1 MHRADALIYRL
12 RHALVLR
19 LAPPGL
25 ADRFRAHEICAF
37 IFDTKCCSPGLPTTT
52 CNRGQRARRGAQLEN
67 EERGKDQRY
76 TACGLME
83 YASTRVLN
91 HKDLNLLREQECRA
105 PVVELHEVHDPFE
118 IANLPQN
125 QWGLPKAQPARVI
138 PDWSKQ
144 ATVSPNYAH
153 QNLWSSSRRAGSAAL
168 RGLPG
173 GLSRIRFGK

>member
-1 MHRADALIYRL
+1 MRVWTLSGVEMDLMVSVEVLQSGIADHNL
-12 RHALVLR
+12 H
-19 LAPPGL
+19 
-25 ADRFRAHEICAF
+25 
-37 IFDTKCCSPGLPTTT
+37 
-52 CNRGQRARRGAQLEN
+52 RGQRARRGAQLEN

-83 YASTRVLN
+83 PASTRVLN
-91 HKDLNLLREQECRA
+91 HKDLNLLCEQECRA

-118 IANLPQN
+118 IANLPQD

>member
-1 MHRADALIYRL
+1 MVSVEVLQSGIADHNL
-12 RHALVLR
+12 H
-19 LAPPGL
+19 
-25 ADRFRAHEICAF
+25 
-37 IFDTKCCSPGLPTTT
+37 
-52 CNRGQRARRGAQLEN
+52 RGQRARGGAQLED
-67 EERGKDQRY
+67 EERGKGQRY
-76 TACGLME
+76 TTRGLME

-118 IANLPQN
+118 HCKPPAESM
-125 QWGLPKAQPARVI
+125 GLPKAQPARVI

>member
-1 MHRADALIYRL
+1 MVSVEVLQSGIADHNL
-12 RHALVLR
+12 H
-19 LAPPGL
+19 
-25 ADRFRAHEICAF
+25 
-37 IFDTKCCSPGLPTTT
+37 
-52 CNRGQRARRGAQLEN
+52 RGQRARRGAQLEN

-83 YASTRVLN
+83 PASTRVLN
-91 HKDLNLLREQECRA
+91 HKDLNLLCEQECRA

-173 GLSRIRFGK
+173 GFSRIRFGK

>member
-1 MHRADALIYRL
+1 MRVCPQHNGPDPQDSSIYL
-12 RHALVLR
+12 TF
-19 LAPPGL
+19 G
-25 ADRFRAHEICAF
+25 
-37 IFDTKCCSPGLPTTT
+37 IFSSHS
-52 CNRGQRARRGAQLEN
+52 
-67 EERGKDQRY
+67 QRY
-76 TACGLME
+76 TACDLME
-83 YASTRVLN
+83 YASSRVPN

-153 QNLWSSSRRAGSAAL
+153 QNLWSFSRRAGSAAL